1 MATFSTYSNTLPD
14 PSNPIAETGAGSG
27 SIYGPGY
34 ASVTLSS
41 EHKQMNTRT
50 NSGRLIS
57 REVTGHKWDIDIS
70 YNPMTREQFEPVYS
84 FILQQR
90 GSLYPFYVSLPQYAA
105 PRDSTFATFVAS
117 NSMTTK
123 NISQG
128 LAGTTSLIIE
138 HASYDKDTKGQAKP
152 GDIFTITD
160 ASDSNHTKA
169 YQVTRVET
177 DDIYLAGTTP
187 PQADELR
194 ISFVPALQ
202 RTVTPTTST
211 VVFHNPKFR
220 VILGSDITTYELGT
234 NNLYSFGLKL
244 EEASS

>member
-1 MATFSTYSNTLPD
+1 MSLFIVLYYNKEVLC
-14 PSNPIAETGAGSG
+14 
-27 SIYGPGY
+27 
-34 ASVTLSS
+34 TLS
-41 EHKQMNTRT
+41 
-50 NSGRLIS
+50 
-57 REVTGHKWDIDIS
+57 
-70 YNPMTREQFEPVYS
+70 
-84 FILQQR
+84 
-90 GSLYPFYVSLPQYAA
+90 
-105 PRDSTFATFVAS
+105 
-117 NSMTTK
+117 
-123 NISQG
+123 
-128 LAGTTSLIIE
+128 IE

-160 ASDSNHTKA
+160 SSDSNHTKA